1 MLNIS
6 NISYIYKTHLGRI
19 QKVKVSKSIVLQ
31 VTLLAQFLV
40 SSGKMSVFLAA
51 KCCTMFSNCVCV
63 CVSAVSFVELFLNC
77 SMRSANQIV
86 NFKQQFLHNLYK

>member
-19 QKVKVSKSIVLQ
+19 QNVKVSKSIVLQ

-86 NFKQQFLHNLYK
+86 NFKP